1 MTGRILRLSP
11 IALVLV
17 AAACGGGGGSKTTT
31 TSSPT
36 TTPTTTTTATTTPTG
51 TTSFRVYF
59 LLNGK
64 VQPVARTV
72 PSTRAVATTAYTELV
87 KGPTAQ
93 ETGIGLTTSMPAD
106 AGTGWTIAIGSDGL
120 LTLDSEPLAGAALAQ
135 AVYTLTQF
143 PGRQTVVVNGTKH
156 TRNDFED
163 VTPAILVELPLPFER
178 VAGKLRLAGSSNT
191 FEATFQYEL
200 KDASGKVLAKHFVTA
215 TSGNGVRGTFD
226 VTIPFTV
233 AGVHDGTLGV
243 YENSAATG
251 KRVHEVDI
259 PLTLQP

>member
-17 AAACGGGGGSKTTT
+17 AAACGGGSGSKTTT

-36 TTPTTTTTATTTPTG
+36 TTPTTTSTATTPTG

-72 PSTRAVATTAYTELV
+72 PSTRAVATAAYTELV
-87 KGPTAQ
+87 KGPTMQ
-93 ETGIGLTTSMPAD
+93 EAGIGLTTSMPAD
-106 AGTGWTIAIGSDGL
+106 AGSGWTIGIGSDGL

-233 AGVHDGTLGV
+233 AGVQDGILGV

>member
-36 TTPTTTTTATTTPTG
+36 TTPTTTTTTPTG

-72 PSTRAVATTAYTELV
+72 PSTRAVATAAYTELV
-87 KGPTAQ
+87 KGPTLQ

-106 AGTGWTIAIGSDGL
+106 AGSGWKIGIGSDGL
-120 LTLDSEPLAGAALAQ
+120 LTLDSDPLAGAALAQ

-200 KDASGKVLAKHFVTA
+200 ADASGTVLAKHFVTA

-233 AGVHDGTLGV
+233 AGVQDGTLGV